1 MYVCVCVF
9 CLLTPVLFK
18 ELSLTASNQ
27 QIYDLYKIVEKKDIV
42 ENNILISINYLFNVI
57 KLAAEST

>member
-1 MYVCVCVF
+1 MCVSACVF

-42 ENNILISINYLFNVI
+42 ENNFLISINYPFSVI
-57 KLAAEST
+57 KIAAEST